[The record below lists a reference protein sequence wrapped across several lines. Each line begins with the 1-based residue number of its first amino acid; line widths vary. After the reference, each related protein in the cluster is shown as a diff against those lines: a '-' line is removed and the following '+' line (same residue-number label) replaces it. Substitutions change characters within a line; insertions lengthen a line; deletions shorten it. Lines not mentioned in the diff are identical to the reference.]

1 MTKGLEREYFS
12 VRKRFYFTLVNYGGQ
27 TMEASCTTEFV
38 EPVVTIGF
46 VQKSMVL
53 CFFRRKISRN
63 CTSQFSS
70 FPKDLLVLNVSKCLD
85 GQKSVSSL
93 IM

>member
-1 MTKGLEREYFS
+1 MMHVTLWNYLVYYS
-12 VRKRFYFTLVNYGGQ
+12 RKIAVNLDYGGQ

-70 FPKDLLVLNVSKCLD
+70 FPKVLIRCVPLFFFHFWFRI
-85 GQKSVSSL
+85 QK
-93 IM
+93 